1 MEVLLTMYFKYEY
14 KSFENVLLGES
25 WIFEGCISGTV
36 SFYFSLHNI
45 YDDDLMVQYVKKKID
60 MDIEDLNS
68 QFYTDLVHFKRVRRK
83 DGIYVFKVGFSC
95 DVETDKISIT
105 YS

>member
-1 MEVLLTMYFKYEY
+1 MYFKYEY

-25 WIFEGCISGTV
+25 WIFEGYISGTV

>member
-14 KSFENVLLGES
+14 SSFENVLLGES
-25 WIFEGCISGTV
+25 WIFEGYISDKV

-45 YDDDLMVQYVKKKID
+45 YNDDLMEQYVKRKID
-60 MDIEDLNS
+60 MDIDNRKS

-83 DGIYVFKVGFSC
+83 DGIYVCKVNFSC